1 MEPRLSWMLT
11 FSDLCTLLLTFFVLL
26 LSMSSPNKKAFESTF
41 GHMEKSRS
49 AAVKQQGTAASS
61 KDTAIRDVSSGIQRT
76 GSTKVLSSTDPPYA
90 RETGTAAETTVS
102 EQNTV
107 FLQND
112 QTEDRFS
119 FVLDGNL
126 LFGKDEAVINP
137 DAYFI
142 LEAMGSFLHESNYRA
157 YVDAHVS
164 AIQAPQGRSGSAD
177 ELSTARGQAVLSFLV
192 NSCKVNPERLSL
204 GCYGSAR
211 TVTAG
216 KTPAG
221 RAMNQ
226 YIEVIF
232 ESTS

>member
-41 GHMEKSRS
+41 GHRDKAGS
-49 AAVKQQGTAASS
+49 AVVQQGAAASS

-76 GSTKVLSSTDPPYA
+76 GSTKVLSSTDSSYE
-90 RETGTAAETTVS
+90 RETGTATDATVS
-102 EQNTV
+102 EVNTV

-112 QTEDRFS
+112 QAEDRFS
-119 FVLDGNL
+119 FVLDGSI
-126 LFGKDEAVINP
+126 LFGKGEAVIDP

-142 LEAMGSFLHESNYRA
+142 LEAMGSFLHESTYRA
-157 YVDAHVS
+157 YVDAHASATQVS
-164 AIQAPQGRSGSAD
+164 PGRYGSAD

-192 NSCKVNPERLSL
+192 NSCKVAPERLSF
-204 GCYGSAR
+204 GCYGGVRPAS
-211 TVTAG
+211 TN
-216 KTPAG
+216 KTQTG

-232 ESTS
+232 EKTS